1 MGSLLWHRRR
11 TEAHLLEVRN
21 LTKRFGGLVAINDLS
36 LTLRAGQLLGVI
48 GPNGAGKTTLLNLIT
63 GYLPPTSGSIEFEGH
78 SVVGY
83 KPYEICRVGIARTF
97 QVVQPLAE
105 MTVLENVAL
114 GALFSGASRAS
125 LAEAN
130 ERAMDTLAL
139 VGLEK
144 HADAMAGA
152 LTLGDKK
159 KLELARALATQ
170 PRILLLDEV
179 MAGSSQ
185 REVTELMEVLRSI
198 HAGGT
203 TILMIEHL
211 VHVVLELAD
220 HVFVLNFGQELY
232 QGRPDDVVAHPEV
245 IESYLGKPL
254 QSAADD

>member
-1 MGSLLWHRRR
+1 
-11 TEAHLLEVRN
+11 
-21 LTKRFGGLVAINDLS
+21 
-36 LTLRAGQLLGVI
+36 
-48 GPNGAGKTTLLNLIT
+48 
-63 GYLPPTSGSIEFEGH
+63 
-78 SVVGY
+78 
-83 KPYEICRVGIARTF
+83 
-97 QVVQPLAE
+97 
-105 MTVLENVAL
+105 
-114 GALFSGASRAS
+114 
-125 LAEAN
+125 
-130 ERAMDTLAL
+130 MDTLAL